1 MGLKNIQELNN
12 PGNWDVSFMNW
23 LNKWGTDLW
32 TDRMNVDVSFAYSR
46 LFNEILKCP

>member
-1 MGLKNIQELNN
+1 MGLKNIQVTGML
-12 PGNWDVSFMNW
+12 FMNW
-23 LNKWGTDLW
+23 LNQWGTDLW